1 MSKYKFKKLLKIKME
16 KLAQQYL
23 DKLRKKHSKL
33 NGIKFNK
40 INCQKYFNDS
50 RLSPSQVK
58 LLFQLRTR
66 MYPVKLNFKNK
77 VKKHG
82 KNFNCEMCKVY
93 QDDQKHLL
101 QCPILKNLVPE
112 LKTTSVKYDDIFGDI
127 DKMVKAGKL
136 LKKVCDTRKEFLD
149 MMVSNQD

>member
-1 MSKYKFKKLLKIKME
+1 ME

-23 DKLRKKHSKL
+23 LKLKKKHSKL

-40 INCQKYFNDS
+40 INCQKYLNDS
-50 RLSPSQVK
+50 RLSPSEAK

-82 KNFNCEMCKVY
+82 KNFNCEICKVEE
-93 QDDQKHLL
+93 DDQKHLL
-101 QCPILKNLVPE
+101 ECPILQNLVPE
-112 LKTTSVKYDDIFGDI
+112 LETTSVKYDDIFGNI
-127 DKMVKAGKL
+127 EKMVKAGKL
-136 LKKVCDTRKEFLD
+136 LKKVCDARKDFLD
-149 MMVSNQD
+149 TMVLNQE